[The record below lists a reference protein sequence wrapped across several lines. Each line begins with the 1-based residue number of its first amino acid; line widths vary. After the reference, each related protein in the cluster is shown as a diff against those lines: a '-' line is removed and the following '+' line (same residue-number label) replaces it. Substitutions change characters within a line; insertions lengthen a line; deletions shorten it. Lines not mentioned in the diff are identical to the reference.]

1 MFFLSKKKNLIE
13 SGTLRGTIDRHS
25 HILPGVDDGIKTI
38 DDSLKLLDL
47 MEEAGVA
54 EVWLTPHIMED
65 IPNSIDGLKARFE
78 QLLKA
83 YKGNIKLHL
92 AAEHMLDNLFSERF
106 AKKELLTMEDDLLL
120 VETSYFN
127 PPYGFENTLKEIMS
141 KGYRPLL
148 AHPERYKYMDMKD
161 YARLK
166 EAGVLFQL
174 NLGAINGG
182 YSPETQK
189 KAKKILEKGWY
200 NFFGSDVH
208 SIRQYKNITSTPI
221 SKKLIKAVESI
232 PDTI

>member
-1 MFFLSKKKNLIE
+1 
-13 SGTLRGTIDRHS
+13 
-25 HILPGVDDGIKTI
+25 
-38 DDSLKLLDL
+38 
-47 MEEAGVA
+47 
-54 EVWLTPHIMED
+54 
-65 IPNSIDGLKARFE
+65 
-78 QLLKA
+78 
-83 YKGNIKLHL
+83 
-92 AAEHMLDNLFSERF
+92 MLDNLFSERF

-189 KAKKILEKGWY
+189 KAKKILEKDGIT
-200 NFFGSDVH
+200 FSEAMSTLSDNTR
-208 SIRQYKNITSTPI
+208 I
-221 SKKLIKAVESI
+221 
-232 PDTI
+232 

>member
-1 MFFLSKKKNLIE
+1 MFFLNNKKSLSQAGALVGK
-13 SGTLRGTIDRHS
+13 TDRHS
-25 HILPGVDDGIKTI
+25 HILPGVDDGIKTM
-38 DDSLKLLDL
+38 DDSLKLLEL
-47 MEEAGVA
+47 MEETGVA

-65 IPNSIDGLKARFE
+65 IPNTIDGLKARFE
-78 QLLKA
+78 ELLKA
-83 YKGNIKLHL
+83 YKGKIKLHL
-92 AAEHMLDNLFSERF
+92 AAEHMLDNLFAERF
-106 AKKELLTMEDDLLL
+106 AKKEVLTMEDDLLL

-127 PPYGFENTLKEIMS
+127 PPYGFERTLKDIMS
-141 KGYRPLL
+141 KGYRPML

-166 EAGVLFQL
+166 EAGVYFQL
-174 NLGAINGG
+174 NIGALNGG

-221 SKKLIKAVESI
+221 SNKLIKAVESI

>member
-1 MFFLSKKKNLIE
+1 MFFLNNKKSLSQAGALVGK
-13 SGTLRGTIDRHS
+13 TDRHS
-25 HILPGVDDGIKTI
+25 HILPGVDDGIKTM
-38 DDSLKLLDL
+38 DDSLKLLEL
-47 MEEAGVA
+47 MEETGVA

-65 IPNSIDGLKARFE
+65 IPNTIDGLKARFE
-78 QLLKA
+78 ELLKA
-83 YKGNIKLHL
+83 YKGKIKLHL
-92 AAEHMLDNLFSERF
+92 AAEHMLDNLFAERF
-106 AKKELLTMEDDLLL
+106 AKKEVLTMEDDLLL

-127 PPYGFENTLKEIMS
+127 PPYGFERTLKEIMS
-141 KGYRPLL
+141 KGYRPML

-166 EAGVLFQL
+166 EAGVYFQL
-174 NLGAINGG
+174 NIGALNGG

-221 SKKLIKAVESI
+221 SNKLIKAVESI